1 MNKILANGEY
11 EKSTTSDLQ
20 PLVARSDQRVDPKS
34 EPGDRATKARGAD
47 PREAAAQDGSRT
59 APQPAATA
67 RLTETDL
74 RALQRTL
81 LTGDAALARR
91 SDLGELNTRI
101 VRMFETLKKGVGEM
115 YVSKA
120 EADRL
125 MLSERI
131 DTLEDAV
138 NRMEGAL
145 RIELEPVLREAVAQV
160 MAEQVASR
168 PRRGRFLWTGLVLL
182 AGLALGA
189 FFQDQ
194 LVGLMA
200 QIESLIS
207 IGASRFLENS

>member
-1 MNKILANGEY
+1 MNKILATGEY

-20 PLVARSDQRVDPKS
+20 PLVARSDQRVDPKPVTS
-34 EPGDRATKARGAD
+34 DKAPQEQGTDSREVPTKDA
-47 PREAAAQDGSRT
+47 PRP
-59 APQPAATA
+59 APQPAGTA
-67 RLTETDL
+67 RLTEVDL

-115 YVSKA
+115 YVAKA

-145 RIELEPVLREAVAQV
+145 RIELEPVLRGAVAQV
-160 MAEQVASR
+160 MAEQAASR
-168 PRRGRFLWTGLVLL
+168 PRRGRFVWM
-182 AGLALGA
+182 AL
-189 FFQDQ
+189 F
-194 LVGLMA
+194 LMA
-200 QIESLIS
+200 
-207 IGASRFLENS
+207 G